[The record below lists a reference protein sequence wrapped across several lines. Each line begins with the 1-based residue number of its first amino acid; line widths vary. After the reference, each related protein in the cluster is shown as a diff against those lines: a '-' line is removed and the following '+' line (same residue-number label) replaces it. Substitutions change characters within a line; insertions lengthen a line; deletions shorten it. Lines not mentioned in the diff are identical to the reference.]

1 MFCLWSQGICGI
13 EVRLV
18 NRAAQAFVPRASGE
32 AMMASAMAGL
42 GPKQRRLIKDLS
54 LVDQVAGL
62 LPDEYDVV
70 PLMANLVV
78 DTAKR
83 RGGVGLALYTAAQET
98 CAAWGFDTV
107 WLQVEATN
115 APARKFYESVQN
127 PLA

>member
-1 MFCLWSQGICGI
+1 M
-13 EVRLV
+13 

-127 PLA
+127 LLA